1 MSYKD
6 RLPQLR
12 VNKRILKALEERAA
26 AQRITLAEAHRQ
38 ALAAGLF
45 QEGEEVPVIRIVGT
59 IDAKNGTIVW
69 NDGVDRLRVA

>member
-1 MSYKD
+1 MYKD

-12 VNKRILKALEERAA
+12 VSKRVVKALEERAA
-26 AQRITLAEAHRQ
+26 SQRITLAEAHRQ

-59 IDAKNGTIVW
+59 IDAKSGTVIW
-69 NDGVDRLRVA
+69 NDGIDRFGVA